1 MLYQLPLHTTYTCQP
16 LIRKQI
22 NKLLCKGTITKPPKT
37 LISLGIGHVIEI
49 SSPII
54 SSKWR
59 YIQPELPFE

>member
-1 MLYQLPLHTTYTCQP
+1 MP